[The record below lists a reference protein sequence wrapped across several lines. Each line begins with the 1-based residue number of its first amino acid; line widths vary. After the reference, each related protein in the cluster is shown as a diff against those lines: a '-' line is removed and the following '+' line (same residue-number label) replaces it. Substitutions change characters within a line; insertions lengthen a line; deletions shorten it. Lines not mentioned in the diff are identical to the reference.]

1 LRALALLSLQACLIF
16 ARFAPYAGT
25 YTQDNT
31 KSVARIAYSRTL
43 VLSELQ
49 VITSLL
55 LPKGCISY
63 PGHMRK
69 AARRM

>member
-1 LRALALLSLQACLIF
+1 
-16 ARFAPYAGT
+16 
-25 YTQDNT
+25 
-31 KSVARIAYSRTL
+31 VARIAYSRTL